1 MNRPDAFA
9 SLTPVKRALAEV
21 IIDALTDVAGICSVT
36 FVGSF
41 VDREDLSGISDID
54 TVVVFD
60 QLTTARFAGAVAA
73 VSALTGR
80 ALGFPERRLLVNA
93 TLGPLKYDEPDQ
105 IVVHLMLYDRASHR
119 QHVLKSPFTCL
130 DWERSPLCWG
140 ERLVDLYPVG
150 RLEPRDFV
158 VARRGLANYVDDL
171 DSGTLSFRRF
181 EPDGDRMIEVTD
193 CVALD
198 RRRQGEYAYHIV
210 RNLIVNALKMRTG
223 QNRLWH
229 EASLQQDWMRGL
241 PDLADW
247 WPFYDRVRA
256 VKTARQADSPA
267 DTLSLTRAFLGAFSA
282 SLDRT
287 MANACRLRLVRHG
300 PTAIND
306 GTFLGRRRDPPL
318 VDPGAIPQAQ
328 EAWETVYSSPL
339 RRAVETA
346 RALAPRAAV
355 QIDERLTEIDY
366 GQAEGLTVLQL
377 REAFPRIGEAWARG
391 EDSPF
396 PSGEGTDDVLQRVQ
410 CFLGSLANASARSLA
425 VTHNVVLRVIAA
437 HLLGLDFRWAYR
449 IPIAHLESLDVCRIG
464 GRWLPDWGSAVKARL
479 LDGFVGWPDRE

>member
-1 MNRPDAFA
+1 MNRPDALA
-9 SLTPVKRALAEV
+9 SLDPVKRAIAQV
-21 IIDALTDVAGICSVT
+21 ILDALADVEGICSVT

-60 QLTTARFAGAVAA
+60 QLTPACFARAVAA

-80 ALGFPERRLLVNA
+80 ALGFPERRLRVNA
-93 TLGPLKYDEPDQ
+93 TLGPSKCDGPDQ
-105 IVVHLMLYDRASHR
+105 AVVHLMLYDRASHR

-130 DWERSPLCWG
+130 DWERSSLCWG

-158 VARRGLANYVDDL
+158 VARRGLANYVNDL
-171 DSGTLSFRRF
+171 ESGTLSVRRF
-181 EPDGDRMIEVTD
+181 EPDGDRMIEVAD

-198 RRRQGEYAYHIV
+198 RRHQGEYAYHIV

-229 EASLQQDWMRGL
+229 EASLQQDWTRGL

-256 VKTARQADSPA
+256 VKIARRDDFPA
-267 DTLSLTRAFLGAFSA
+267 DTLPLTRGFLRAFSA
-282 SLDRT
+282 SLGRA
-287 MANACRLRLVRHG
+287 MASASRLRLMRHG
-300 PTAIND
+300 PTSLND
-306 GTFLGRRRDPPL
+306 RTFLGRRRDPSL
-318 VDPGAIPQAQ
+318 VDAGAIPRAQ
-328 EAWETVYSSPL
+328 EAWEAVHSSPL

-346 RALAPRAAV
+346 RALAPRAAI
-355 QIDERLTEIDY
+355 QIDERLAEIDY
-366 GQAEGLTVLQL
+366 GQAEGLTAVEL
-377 REAFPRIGEAWARG
+377 REAFPGIAEAWARG
-391 EDSPF
+391 EDPPF
-396 PSGEGTDDVLQRVQ
+396 PGGEKTEDVLQRTRS
-410 CFLGSLANASARSLA
+410 FLGSLANASDRALA

-437 HLLGLDFRWAYR
+437 DLLGLDFRQAYR

-464 GRWLPDWGSAVKARL
+464 GRWLPDWGSTVKARL